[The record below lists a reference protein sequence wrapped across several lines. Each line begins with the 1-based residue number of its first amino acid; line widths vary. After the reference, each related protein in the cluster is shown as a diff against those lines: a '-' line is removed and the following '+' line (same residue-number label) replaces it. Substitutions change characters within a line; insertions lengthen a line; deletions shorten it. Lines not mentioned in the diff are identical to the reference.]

1 MIRKKLVVLL
11 FLIISP
17 LSLSGQDSSKR
28 QKELESRRIKLQNE
42 IEKIND
48 ILFSKMKTQK
58 VALTRVEDIQIKIE
72 VRNQIIDINEEQI
85 NFLKKNISSNQ
96 ATIQKNNK
104 SLKRVKENYAEM
116 IQKGHRS
123 KSLQNRMMFLFS
135 SQSFW
140 QAYQRIEYM
149 KQYNTYRKN
158 QAQEI
163 IQKTEELKRLNE
175 TLSLEKNKK
184 ESLVKQNVQ
193 IETELKEER
202 SQQQIMI
209 RNLKKQQKSLASQI
223 RKKQRETDKIDKE
236 IDRIIR
242 EAIAASNK
250 ASGKANAG
258 TFFMTPEV
266 KLNGENFLANKG
278 RLPWPTSQGVVV
290 QKFGVQPHPIVKTAI
305 IKNIGITIATRP
317 QSKIRAVFE
326 GEVLTVL
333 KFSGSNPTVLIQHGN
348 HVTSYKNLGKVYVK
362 KGDKVETKQA
372 IGEVFTNKQSG
383 KTTFQFGVYLHSKP
397 QNPKGWLYEL

>member
-11 FLIISP
+11 FLFVSP
-17 LSLSGQDSSKR
+17 FFLNGQDFSKR
-28 QKELESRRIKLQNE
+28 QKQLESRRIKLQNE

-48 ILFSKMKTQK
+48 VLFSKMATQK

-72 VRNQIIDINEEQI
+72 VRDQIIDVNKEQI
-85 NFLKKNISSNQ
+85 RFLEKRILSNQKNIRKNNEALKK
-96 ATIQKNNK
+96 
-104 SLKRVKENYAEM
+104 VKENYAEM
-116 IQKGHRS
+116 IQKGYRS
-123 KSLQNRMMFLFS
+123 RSLQNRMMFLFS

-140 QAYQRIEYM
+140 QAYQRIQYM
-149 KQYNTYRKN
+149 KQYNAYRKN

-163 IQKTEELKRLNE
+163 IEKTEELKRLNE
-175 TLSLEKNKK
+175 TLSLEKKKK

-193 IETELKEER
+193 IETELKKER
-202 SQQQIMI
+202 SQQRKMI
-209 RNLKKQQKSLASQI
+209 RNLKKQQKSLASEI
-223 RKKQRETDKIDKE
+223 KRKQQETDKIDRE
-236 IDRIIR
+236 INRIIK

-266 KLNGENFLANKG
+266 KLMGANFLANKG
-278 RLPWPTSQGVVV
+278 RLPWPATQGVVV
-290 QKFGVQPHPIVKTAI
+290 QKFGVQPHAIVKTAI

-317 QSKIRAVFE
+317 QSEVRAVFE

-333 KFSGSNPTVLIQHGN
+333 IFSGSNPTVLIQHGN
-348 HVTSYKNLGKVYVK
+348 YVTSYKNLGKVYVK

-372 IGEVFTNKQSG
+372 IGEVFTNKQTG

-397 QNPKGWLYEL
+397 QNPKEWLYEL